1 MKMKNLLNR
10 LILTYL
16 SLIIILNMDY
26 MWDLILVQIEQEI
39 WYNDL

>member
-26 MWDLILVQIEQEI
+26 MWDLILDQIEQEI